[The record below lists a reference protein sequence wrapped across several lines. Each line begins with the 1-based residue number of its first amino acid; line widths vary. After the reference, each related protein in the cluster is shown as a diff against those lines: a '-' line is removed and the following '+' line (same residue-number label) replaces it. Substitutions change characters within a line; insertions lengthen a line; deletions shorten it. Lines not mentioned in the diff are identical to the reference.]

1 MSLTPSCLSLAQRLV
16 ESGVPEGLAAV
27 LAHASTAAPGE
38 RSGEAAACVLDE
50 QGALRVTTWLETQL
64 AAGMDSREALVTILG
79 AAALLF
85 GAEEAG
91 RLVLSHM
98 PSAVQALEEMML
110 ESEDAAAD
118 DPMLASAA
126 KAEAL
131 MLQAALARA
140 AAEDPR
146 YNHGLYMDESVV
158 LPGFL
163 LAARRGS
170 EAVELNGA
178 LVSTPGGL
186 VFVLSDGMLS
196 AETASLLPEGAL
208 ERGSVAFRLDE
219 IAEAVFLVPESF
231 GGADAPTGVDFGR
244 TPDGEVHAYIDVRGH
259 GLLSICLAY
268 SHWPAARQEV
278 LRRRFETLVERVGS
292 ALHA

>member
-1 MSLTPSCLSLAQRLV
+1 MSLTPSRLSLAQRLV

-27 LAHASTAAPGE
+27 LAHASTAAPAE

-50 QGALRVTTWLETQL
+50 QGALRVTIWLETQL
-64 AAGMDSREALVTILG
+64 AGGMDSREALVTILG

-118 DPMLASAA
+118 DPLLTSAT

-131 MLQAALARA
+131 MLRAALERA

-146 YNHGLYMDESVV
+146 YDHGLYMDESVV

-163 LAARRGS
+163 LAARCGS

-208 ERGSVAFRLDE
+208 ERGSVAFGLDE

-231 GGADAPTGVDFGR
+231 EGVEAPPGVDFGR
-244 TPDGEVHAYIDVRGH
+244 TPDGEVHAYIDVRGK

-268 SHWPAARQEV
+268 SHWPAARQEM
-278 LRRRFETLVERVGS
+278 LRRRVETLVERVGS
-292 ALHA
+292 ALRG